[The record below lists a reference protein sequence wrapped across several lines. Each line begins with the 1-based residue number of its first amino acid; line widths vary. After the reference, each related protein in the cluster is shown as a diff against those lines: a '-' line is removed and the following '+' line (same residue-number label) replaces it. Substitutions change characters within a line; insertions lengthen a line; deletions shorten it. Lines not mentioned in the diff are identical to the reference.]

1 MATFKA
7 GGAHERV
14 VMDEP
19 TLARR
24 RRVMR
29 KTYLFLAPI
38 WLFGLLSVGYAQW
51 WGGVGEGNM
60 PPRFPPPTLPD
71 RDFAFCKIMYTSVR
85 SEPLGMGWSTDYPYA
100 GINLM
105 IRFSE
110 LTKAPVSM
118 DHRNDPNHW
127 VVRLTDDELFHCPFT
142 MASDVGTIGFTS
154 EEVARL
160 REYLL
165 KGGFLWVDDFWGTRA
180 WNHWVRE
187 IGRVLPSSQYPIVD
201 VPLDHPVFRTLA
213 HVSEVP
219 QIHRHPVLAPGRR
232 GHDVGTWRRQPG
244 AAFSGDRRCPRP
256 LHGRHDAQHRRRG
269 CVGARGG
276 RSGLLRPLHARR
288 LRPGD
293 QRAPLRDE
301 SLEPDSN
308 PQRPRKKRP
317 LESRPARSYSFSTAD
332 FLASLRARRRRRG

>member
-1 MATFKA
+1 MATLKA
-7 GGAHERV
+7 RVARERA

-51 WGGVGEGNM
+51 GWGVGEGNI
-60 PPRFPPPTLPD
+60 PPRFPPPTFAD
-71 RDFAFCKIMYTSVR
+71 RDFTFCKIMYTSVR
-85 SEPLGMGWSTDYPYA
+85 REDLGMGWSTDYPYA

-127 VVRLTDDELFHCPFT
+127 VVRFTDDELFHCPFT

-154 EEVARL
+154 EEVVRL

-165 KGGFLWVDDFWGTRA
+165 KGGLLWVDDFWGTRA
-180 WNHWVRE
+180 WDHWVRE
-187 IGRVLPSSQYPIVD
+187 IGRVLPPSQYPIVD

-219 QIHRHPVLAPGRR
+219 QITAIQFWRQVGGRTTSER
-232 GHDVGTWRRQPG
+232 GDDSRESHFRVIAD
-244 AAFSGDRRCPRP
+244 A
-256 LHGRHDAQHRRRG
+256 HGRFMVVMTHNTDVADAWEREG
-269 CVGARGG
+269 DDPNFFARFTPEGY
-276 RSGLLRPLHARR
+276 GLGINVLLYAMSH
-288 LRPGD
+288 
-293 QRAPLRDE
+293 
-301 SLEPDSN
+301 
-308 PQRPRKKRP
+308 
-317 LESRPARSYSFSTAD
+317 
-332 FLASLRARRRRRG
+332 